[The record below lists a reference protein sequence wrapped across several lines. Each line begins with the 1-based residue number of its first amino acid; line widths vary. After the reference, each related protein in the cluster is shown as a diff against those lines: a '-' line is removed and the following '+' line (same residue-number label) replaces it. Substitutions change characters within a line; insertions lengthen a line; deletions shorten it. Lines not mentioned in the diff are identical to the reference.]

1 MTEMLEFDPAKMAG
15 IQIYKILSGCIVP
28 RPIGWIS
35 TVSSE
40 GTFNAAP
47 FSFFNGLSHLPPIVC
62 FSASVHYNVNNRR
75 KDTVTNVIDTK
86 EFVFNVVSEEM
97 VVEQGICSD
106 SFPAEVDEFAEAKLT
121 PAPSKIIKSPRIAES
136 PVNFECVVLSVQP
149 LPESVYTLV
158 IGRVVYMHVR
168 KDILGDDGRIDFRAL
183 AAVGRIAG
191 DSYARTRDVFTL
203 DRDSFRILGRL
214 AGKVPGL

>member
-1 MTEMLEFDPAKMAG
+1 MNESVEFDPAKMAG

-35 TVSSE
+35 TASKD

-47 FSFFNGLSHLPPIVC
+47 FSFFNGLSHLPPLVC
-62 FSASVHYNVNNRR
+62 FSASVHFNVNNRR
-75 KDTVTNVIDTK
+75 KDTVTNVIDTN
-86 EFVFNVVSEEM
+86 EFVFNVVNEDM
-97 VVEQGICSD
+97 VAAQGICSD
-106 SFPAEVDEFAEAKLT
+106 PFPPEVDEFSVAKLT
-121 PAPSKIIKSPRIAES
+121 AVASKIVKAPRIAES
-136 PVNFECVVLSVQP
+136 PVNFECVVVSVQP

-168 KDILGDDGRIDFRAL
+168 KDLLGDDGRIDFKGL
-183 AAVGRIAG
+183 AAVGRMAG
-191 DSYARTRDVFTL
+191 DSYTRTRDVFTL
-203 DRDSFRILGRL
+203 ERDSFRVLGRL